1 MTLQLRRGTITFGM
15 VTPAHAFFNWAILRK
30 WLRPWW
36 VVAGSVLP
44 DTPPFVAFFYLLV
57 AKGFPDNSG
66 GGFFGFVMA
75 NGNPNNLPGFMEAR
89 FLLNALPL
97 YALVGAVVFFWR
109 KDWLSA
115 LWAGWGLHIVEDFLT
130 HVEDAYAPLY
140 PFFQEWRPPG
150 IVSYWDPRYGAET
163 FQAIQYSAAG
173 LILAWIAGKRLW
185 ARRRSSA
192 DREQETPPERYR
204 DGEKPRKG
212 A

>member
-1 MTLQLRRGTITFGM
+1 MSFQLRGGAITGGM

-30 WLRPWW
+30 WFHPWW

-44 DTPPFVAFFYLLV
+44 DAPPFVAFFYLL
-57 AKGFPDNSG
+57 AQKGINPPSM

-75 NGNPNNLPGFMEAR
+75 NGNPNRQPGFMEIS

-97 YALVGAVVFFWR
+97 YALVGILVLVWR

-150 IVSYWDPRYGAET
+150 IVSYWDPRYGAES
-163 FQAIQYSAAG
+163 FQAIQYSVAG
-173 LILAWIAGKRLW
+173 LILAWIFGKRLL
-185 ARRRSSA
+185 ARRRVSA
-192 DREQETPPERYR
+192 SREEEAPQERSR
-204 DGEKPRKG
+204 DGENPRKG